1 MTSLDLE
8 SSAVV
13 TQKVLTARDVEDFFY
28 HQPLE
33 GPDRYTMEFHIQRW
47 AYLLQAV
54 DRLVSQ
60 ARQRRGSEGL
70 RILDIGEG
78 MQTELLRANY
88 PDIPVDVLDLVDAD
102 RQRRTFDEYHHY
114 DLNDLYFEERWPQIG
129 PYDVIVM
136 AEVIEHLHAGALVAL
151 KGMASLLR
159 AGGYLFVQTPNAVAL
174 HKRLQ
179 MLAGRNP
186 YMDLDLPRETPPHYR
201 EYTLTELVR
210 AGDSAGLKTV
220 ESDRRNYFTRK
231 TIVSELYNEIANRL
245 PAPLRAGISISYQS
259 V

>member
-1 MTSLDLE
+1 MTSVDLQAA
-8 SSAVV
+8 SQA
-13 TQKVLTARDVEDFFY
+13 TARVLTVRDVEDFFY

-33 GPDRYTMEFHIQRW
+33 GLDRHTMAFHLQRW

-54 DRLVSQ
+54 DRLVTQ
-60 ARQRRGSEGL
+60 ARQRRGSDGL

-88 PDIPVDVLDLVDAD
+88 PDIPVHVLDLVDAD
-102 RQRRTFDEYHHY
+102 RKRRDFDEYHHY
-114 DLNDLYFEERWPQIG
+114 DLNDLYFEDRWPQVG

-136 AEVIEHLHAGALVAL
+136 AEVIEHLHTGASVAL
-151 KGMASLLR
+151 KGMASLLGK
-159 AGGYLFVQTPNAVAL
+159 GGYLFVQTPNAVAL

-179 MLAGRNP
+179 MLVGRNP

-201 EYTLTELVR
+201 EYTLPELID
-210 AGDSAGLKTV
+210 AGDSCGLRTV
-220 ESDRRNYFTRK
+220 ESARRNYFTRN
-231 TIVSELYNEIANRL
+231 TVVSQVYNEIANRL
-245 PAPLRAGISISYQS
+245 PAPLRAGISISYAK